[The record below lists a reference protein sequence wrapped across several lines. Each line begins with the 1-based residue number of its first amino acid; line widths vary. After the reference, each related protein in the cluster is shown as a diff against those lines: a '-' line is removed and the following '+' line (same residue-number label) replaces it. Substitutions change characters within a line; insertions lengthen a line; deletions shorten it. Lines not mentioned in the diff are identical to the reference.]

1 MTNASNHAR
10 RPERALK
17 LARGP
22 GRRRSLP
29 LRRTAATIA
38 ALLGLAVLAAGCG
51 GSNGPGVPG
60 GGSGKSTHH
69 AAGSASSGGVMA
81 QFLAY
86 SQCMRSH
93 GIHDFPD
100 PSSAGG
106 VGIEL
111 HGGPGSDLNRNN
123 PTFKAAEQACRTL
136 EPGGMQ
142 APTVSAQKIAAEASW
157 ARCMRSHGLPSF
169 PDPNGQGAF
178 DRNKFDESSPAFQT
192 ASNACKSLKATAGPI
207 PVANGPN

>member
-1 MTNASNHAR
+1 MTGASNHQH

-17 LARGP
+17 LAP
-22 GRRRSLP
+22 GSG
-29 LRRTAATIA
+29 LRRWLPIRRTGATIA

-51 GSNGPGVPG
+51 GSNGPGVP
-60 GGSGKSTHH
+60 SAASDKSNHT
-69 AAGSASSGGVMA
+69 SASSSRGAMA
-81 QFLAY
+81 QVLVY

-93 GIHDFPD
+93 GIADFPD
-100 PSSAGG
+100 PTTSGG
-106 VGIEL
+106 GASISV

-123 PTFKAAEQACRTL
+123 PTYEAAHQACRTL
-136 EPGGMQ
+136 QPGGVQ
-142 APTVSAQKIAAEASW
+142 APTVSPQKLAAEARW

-192 ASNACKSLKATAGPI
+192 ASNACKSLMTALGAI